1 MNALPPLFLLSSLL
15 LAGCTIGPDYQ
26 RPATPQATH
35 YQAMPGWK
43 TATPADISGAGHWWQ
58 GYADAELDRLLTQLE
73 TDNLRLASAEA
84 QYRQARALAGGARAG
99 LFPSLDLGAGMQ
111 RSGQGQGSAA
121 QHSKSYDTNLAMSW
135 EVDLWGKV
143 RRELQA
149 ADSSAQASAAE
160 LAALRLSLQS
170 ELAQNYLQLR
180 SQLRQRDLL
189 EETAKAYQ
197 RALQMNES
205 RYQAGLVSRADVS
218 QAITQLRNTQA
229 QAVELD
235 GQIAQLRHAIA
246 VLLGQTP
253 GQLQLSDHRELP
265 SLPVLRAELP
275 SALLERRPD
284 VAAAERRVMAAN
296 AQIGVA
302 EAAYFPDFRLS
313 ASASY
318 RSSQLGDWISAPN
331 RAWSLGPQLALN
343 LFDGGLLRSR
353 VEQARAQYEQTVA
366 DYRQQVLQAIAE
378 VEDQLVLQDALQREI
393 QLRQQALDAARDA
406 LRLAEN
412 QYRAGTVDYLNVISA
427 QNTAL
432 QTERTLIG
440 LQGSLLISSVKLTV
454 ALGGDWSDQPDDAR

>member
-1 MNALPPLFLLSSLL
+1 M
-15 LAGCTIGPDYQ
+15 
-26 RPATPQATH
+26 
-35 YQAMPGWK
+35 
-43 TATPADISGAGHWWQ
+43 
-58 GYADAELDRLLTQLE
+58 
-73 TDNLRLASAEA
+73 
-84 QYRQARALAGGARAG
+84 
-99 LFPSLDLGAGMQ
+99 
-111 RSGQGQGSAA
+111 
-121 QHSKSYDTNLAMSW
+121 
-135 EVDLWGKV
+135 
-143 RRELQA
+143 
-149 ADSSAQASAAE
+149 
-160 LAALRLSLQS
+160 
-170 ELAQNYLQLR
+170 
-180 SQLRQRDLL
+180 
-189 EETAKAYQ
+189 
-197 RALQMNES
+197 
-205 RYQAGLVSRADVS
+205 
-218 QAITQLRNTQA
+218 
-229 QAVELD
+229 
-235 GQIAQLRHAIA
+235 
-246 VLLGQTP
+246 LGQTP
-253 GQLQLSDHRELP
+253 GQLQLSGRRELP
-265 SLPVLRAELP
+265 SLPALRAELP

-302 EAAYFPDFRLS
+302 EAAYFPDFRLA
-313 ASASY
+313 ASAGY

-454 ALGGDWSDQPDDAR
+454 ALGGDWSDTPDDAR

>member
-1 MNALPPLFLLSSLL
+1 MNALPSLFLFTSVL
-15 LAGCTIGPDYQ
+15 LAGCAIGPDYQ
-26 RPATPQATH
+26 RPATPQAAH
-35 YQAMPGWK
+35 YLAMPGWK
-43 TATPADISGAGHWWQ
+43 TATPADTSGAGRWWQ

-99 LFPSLDLGAGMQ
+99 LLPNLDLGAGMQ

-121 QHSKSYDTNLAMSW
+121 LHSKSYDANLAISW

-197 RALQMNES
+197 RALQMSES

-246 VLLGQTP
+246 VLLARHPASCNSAGAVNCP
-253 GQLQLSDHRELP
+253 ACRPCVP
-265 SLPVLRAELP
+265 SCLRPYWNAAP
-275 SALLERRPD
+275 MWQPRSA
-284 VAAAERRVMAAN
+284 
-296 AQIGVA
+296 G
-302 EAAYFPDFRLS
+302 
-313 ASASY
+313 
-318 RSSQLGDWISAPN
+318 
-331 RAWSLGPQLALN
+331 
-343 LFDGGLLRSR
+343 
-353 VEQARAQYEQTVA
+353 
-366 DYRQQVLQAIAE
+366 
-378 VEDQLVLQDALQREI
+378 
-393 QLRQQALDAARDA
+393 
-406 LRLAEN
+406 
-412 QYRAGTVDYLNVISA
+412 
-427 QNTAL
+427 
-432 QTERTLIG
+432 
-440 LQGSLLISSVKLTV
+440 
-454 ALGGDWSDQPDDAR
+454 

>member
-1 MNALPPLFLLSSLL
+1 M
-15 LAGCTIGPDYQ
+15 
-26 RPATPQATH
+26 
-35 YQAMPGWK
+35 
-43 TATPADISGAGHWWQ
+43 
-58 GYADAELDRLLTQLE
+58 
-73 TDNLRLASAEA
+73 
-84 QYRQARALAGGARAG
+84 
-99 LFPSLDLGAGMQ
+99 
-111 RSGQGQGSAA
+111 
-121 QHSKSYDTNLAMSW
+121 
-135 EVDLWGKV
+135 

-197 RALQMNES
+197 RALQMSES

-253 GQLQLSDHRELP
+253 GQLQLSGRRELP
-265 SLPVLRAELP
+265 SLPALRAELP

-313 ASASY
+313 ASAGY

-454 ALGGDWSDQPDDAR
+454 ALGGDWSNTPDDAR

>member
-1 MNALPPLFLLSSLL
+1 
-15 LAGCTIGPDYQ
+15 
-26 RPATPQATH
+26 
-35 YQAMPGWK
+35 
-43 TATPADISGAGHWWQ
+43 
-58 GYADAELDRLLTQLE
+58 
-73 TDNLRLASAEA
+73 
-84 QYRQARALAGGARAG
+84 LAGGARAG

-121 QHSKSYDTNLAMSW
+121 QHSKSYDANLAMSW

-197 RALQMNES
+197 RALQMSES

-253 GQLQLSDHRELP
+253 GQLQLSGRRELP
-265 SLPVLRAELP
+265 SLPALRAELP

-313 ASASY
+313 ASAGY

-454 ALGGDWSDQPDDAR
+454 ALGGDWSNTPDDAR